1 MRSMYL
7 KQTAKNRK
15 ENEMKDV
22 TKMSEKEKDEVVVKS
37 LTKLL
42 EVVNQQCELYKKLE
56 TLSEEEQDAALEEL
70 DRKFNDLDRYEEL
83 ANRVWEANEESA

>member
-1 MRSMYL
+1 
-7 KQTAKNRK
+7 
-15 ENEMKDV
+15 MKDV

-42 EVVNQQCELYKKLE
+42 EVVKQQCELYKKLE